1 MTKFRHLGKGFISY
15 NRNASPEAHEEYMK
29 NHGLHGLGVLSAT
42 KKGRLLDLGFLPNIK
57 SVRSLNL
64 QIPLS
69 HDISFLPLKE
79 LSQLKELSISF
90 PPGNSKIELDWF
102 PELERLSVEDLWH
115 DNQFGRIVMSPNRIK
130 KLDIE
135 EFRISDLSFLKY
147 FNLLET
153 IRLKTL
159 KLASLTGIE
168 HCPGLKKIELILLN
182 KLRSIDAI
190 RSLPNLEELE
200 ITNCK
205 KITDWESLGQIN
217 SLDYLGII
225 GCKSIPS
232 VNFLSSLSG
241 LKAFQLLK
249 TIIEDRDVSPLVS
262 IPELVVQP
270 KDGYE
275 MSLIPQN
282 KYY

>member
-1 MTKFRHLGKGFISY
+1 MAVFRHVDKHTIAY
-15 NRNASPEAHEEYMK
+15 NRQESPEAHVSYMK
-29 NHGLHGLGVLSAT
+29 SHGVDGLLVTSLIKENMLTSLA
-42 KKGRLLDLGFLPNIK
+42 FLAEFKFIK
-57 SVRSLNL
+57 NLNL
-64 QIPLS
+64 QILVS
-69 HDISFLPLKE
+69 DNISFSPLKE
-79 LSQLKELSISF
+79 LNQLKELIISL
-90 PPGNSKIELDWF
+90 PKGDGDIELSWF
-102 PELERLSVEDLWH
+102 PKLERLAVEDTSNE
-115 DNQFGRIVMSPNRIK
+115 NQLDRIVMSSNRIR
-130 KLDIE
+130 KLTVAG
-135 EFRISDLSFLKY
+135 FGISDVSFLKY

-153 IRLKTL
+153 LQLRSERLT
-159 KLASLTGIE
+159 SLTGIQ

-182 KLRSIDAI
+182 RLRSIDAT

-232 VNFLSSLSG
+232 VNFLSSISG

-249 TIIEDRDVSPLVS
+249 TIIEDQDVSPLAS

-270 KDGYE
+270 NDAYE

-282 KYY
+282 KYH